1 MKRLL
6 ATYQGADGHI
16 IDVFATEDS
25 LLLDDGYK
33 HSGYAR
39 RQQLSLQDDVRQAL
53 SGFLHAQVA
62 EHSIHFHS

>member
-6 ATYQGADGHI
+6 ATYQGADGNI
-16 IDVFATEDS
+16 IDIFVTEDS

-39 RQQLSLQDDVRQAL
+39 RAQLPIEEDIKQAL
-53 SGFLHAQVA
+53 SGFLHRQVL
-62 EHSIHFHS
+62 ESRIEYHS

>member
-16 IDVFATEDS
+16 IDIFATDDS

-53 SGFLHAQVA
+53 SGFLHTPVV
-62 EHSIHFHS
+62 ESRIHFHP